1 MKKARPG
8 FGAYVH
14 AVTDYLL
21 AASMVPGHP
30 STEIALDKA
39 EFYLEG
45 AALYVTMPSERD
57 LLMALRGAIDAL
69 ADRHEDA
76 TALFEQ
82 LADLDATEPEPVE
95 E

>member
-1 MKKARPG
+1 MKKSRPG

-30 STEIALDKA
+30 STLVALDKA

-45 AALYVTMPSERD
+45 AALYATMPSERD
-57 LLMALRGAIDAL
+57 LVAMLHTAIDAL
-69 ADRHEDA
+69 SDRHEEA

-82 LADLDATEPEPVE
+82 LSDLDATEPEPVE